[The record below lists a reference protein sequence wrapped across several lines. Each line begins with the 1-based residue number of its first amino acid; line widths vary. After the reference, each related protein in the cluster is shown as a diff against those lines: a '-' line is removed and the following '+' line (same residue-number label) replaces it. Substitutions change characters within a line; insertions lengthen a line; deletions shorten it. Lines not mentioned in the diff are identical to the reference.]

1 MDRSLFAILLG
12 LVGCASAQYAVRWGH
27 FGGAVQRS
35 QGVVGFVGQAVQ
47 GTTNAPQGPG
57 WQAGFLV
64 HGQLLNHAPLTSLP
78 LLDRQLPSGFGEA
91 KFPVAG
97 AFFDEDAD
105 PLVYRIQC
113 PPELRCA
120 LSGDTIKVS
129 ATTGGS
135 GASAV
140 LVVATDPEGATAID
154 SFDIFQN
161 KTVLPQGWDSTRT
174 YGDPDM
180 DFSGADYSGW
190 WIGTR
195 DSSIARLDSGRV
207 KWLGPGTVDLLIS
220 APGADTVRGTVVVKS
235 RLLLVKASDRTKNQ
249 GNPDPELGYT
259 VAGLVGSDSLGG
271 RLTRDPGEAVGT
283 YAIRQGSLTA
293 GPKYELRFTNGIFT
307 IRATSGLVK
316 RVGPKRT
323 APDLRAV
330 VAKSIGRISPEV
342 QRGVLGTRLP
352 ECEDDGG
359 CVAVEIYSDVSTSV
373 SVSIFDH
380 LGTHVIGWRDRI
392 LSGPSDGSGSDQE
405 GRRRIPLQW
414 NLHTSDGHP
423 VAPGVYLWKIE
434 LETADGRVLKTVLKT
449 GGK

>member
-1 MDRSLFAILLG
+1 
-12 LVGCASAQYAVRWGH
+12 
-27 FGGAVQRS
+27 
-35 QGVVGFVGQAVQ
+35 
-47 GTTNAPQGPG
+47 
-57 WQAGFLV
+57 
-64 HGQLLNHAPLTSLP
+64 
-78 LLDRQLPSGFGEA
+78 
-91 KFPVAG
+91 
-97 AFFDEDAD
+97 
-105 PLVYRIQC
+105 
-113 PPELRCA
+113 
-120 LSGDTIKVS
+120 
-129 ATTGGS
+129 
-135 GASAV
+135 
-140 LVVATDPEGATAID
+140 
-154 SFDIFQN
+154 
-161 KTVLPQGWDSTRT
+161 
-174 YGDPDM
+174 
-180 DFSGADYSGW
+180 
-190 WIGTR
+190 
-195 DSSIARLDSGRV
+195 
-207 KWLGPGTVDLLIS
+207 VDLLIS
-220 APGADTVRGTVVVKS
+220 APGADTVRRTVIVKS
-235 RLLLVKASDRTKNQ
+235 RLLLVKAADRTKNQ

-293 GPKYELRFTNGIFT
+293 GPKYELQFANGIFT

-316 RVGPKRT
+316 RAASKRT
-323 APDLRAV
+323 TPDLRAV
-330 VAKSIGRISPEV
+330 VAKSIGRISPDV
-342 QRGVLGTRLP
+342 QRGALGPHLP

-359 CVAVEIYSDVSTSV
+359 CVAVQILSDVSTSV